1 MTHATIGQEVVRV
14 SGDFYIGRT
23 GTVIALDTDKK
34 RAQVDWTRGS
44 TTWVSLKV
52 IEPTSIPYEIVTLK
66 KYGFP
71 KYRRTA

>member
-14 SGDFYIGRT
+14 SGDFAIGNT
-23 GTVIALDTDKK
+23 GTIIALDAEKN
-34 RAQVDWTRGS
+34 RARVDWTENV

-52 IEPTSIPYEIVTLK
+52 IEPTSIPYEIVVLK

-71 KYRRTA
+71 KYRRTV